1 MKLDYPSCWPS
12 VERKLRNMKLV
23 STIAVRFSI
32 TLSSL
37 ENNIIPYLSIYQEL
51 HVLKALG

>member
-1 MKLDYPSCWPS
+1 MKLDHPSCWPS

-23 STIAVRFSI
+23 STIAVLFSI
-32 TLSSL
+32 ALSSL